1 MPILR
6 QERERERERER
17 AFTKADREESSI
29 VPSSVS
35 QRHGY
40 AFVLANDPA
49 NDRGSIRRK
58 SHTLGYVILFQKI
71 ADICFRHFLL
81 SLCLSL
87 SLSLCPPNY
96 LSFFLPCSTNQP
108 LSFFKRI
115 TKRLFFEV
123 VNAIRSFRFKRKCV
137 VTTVE
142 YLSALSH
149 LHGYMG

>member
-6 QERERERERER
+6 QERERERERELSR
-17 AFTKADREESSI
+17 KPIVKKVRSCLLAFRSGMVTPSFWRTIPQMIA
-29 VPSSVS
+29 VPSDAKVIRQVTSFCSRRQRTFASAISYFLFVS
-35 QRHGY
+35 
-40 AFVLANDPA
+40 
-49 NDRGSIRRK
+49 
-58 SHTLGYVILFQKI
+58 
-71 ADICFRHFLL
+71 
-81 SLCLSL
+81 LSL